1 MNSTLLEAIAGNPE
15 MIHRVFDAVPE
26 PTYLLDK
33 SGTYIDAWGGKNTK
47 CHHNPAVLIGL
58 TQHQVLPLETAE
70 WFCQIIADVVD
81 SGQATELEYSLDP
94 KEIPCFEGIEG
105 PTEPQHF
112 SAFVVPLP
120 NAPFVLWTVRN
131 ITEYKLALEYSA
143 HQQAELEKLTYKD
156 HLTQL
161 YNRYALDSL
170 LPAAFDSTKAKDM
183 SSAILMIDIDCFKQF
198 NDYYGHLRGDDALKT
213 VANAILTWAT
223 PQDLCFRYGGDEFLI
238 YITGVSK
245 AESYSRAEHLRQAIL
260 GLNIPHKG
268 SSVAEQLTITIGMQ
282 FCASVTGK
290 ENAEQIV
297 AIADKALF
305 YAKNRQRG
313 SIHQLIEQ
321 Q

>member
-213 VANAILTWAT
+213 VANAILAWAT

-238 YITGVSK
+238 YITGVSE

-321 Q
+321 R